1 LTASKKKMT
10 DWINNKFGLQ
20 LSNNDLTN
28 VKDFSLIWNIYDNL
42 VFESSFSIENA
53 ENIYQE
59 IEIGENEINEIL
71 EYFKSRYVKNGE
83 TNHRFNH
90 LNFRTNDRMEFVRD
104 VLSGNINDIKN
115 KALAITII
123 VYRFRNNLFHG
134 IKDFRIIDQQNDNF
148 HNANQFLQ
156 IMINKFQ

>member
-1 LTASKKKMT
+1 MT